1 MTTSKPQ
8 QDTHEPPRECV
19 VLLHGLA
26 RTSASMAVMEAALQ
40 AEGYEVVN
48 QGYSSTEQSIEALA
62 EQALP
67 TAIEK
72 CGASK
77 INFVTH
83 SLGGILVRYWLA
95 EHLPENM
102 GRVVMMGPP
111 NQGSE
116 VVDYFAGLEPLKEP
130 FKWLNG
136 PAGMQLGTEGESL
149 PRKLGKARFE
159 LGIIAGDKSLNP
171 LYSNVIDGKNDGKVS
186 VQSTHVEGMSDH
198 IVLPVTHTYM
208 MVNPLVIAQVK
219 RFLKNG
225 RFDPEITFGQAVV
238 DAVRKPIQ
246 QILPEL

>member
-1 MTTSKPQ
+1 MTTKGETSASEK
-8 QDTHEPPRECV
+8 DTRDCV

-26 RTSASMAVMEAALQ
+26 RTAASMAVMEAALQ
-40 AEGYEVVN
+40 AEGYHVVN
-48 QGYSSTEQSIEALA
+48 QGYSSTERSIEGLA
-62 EQALP
+62 ELALP
-67 TAIEK
+67 AAITK
-72 CGASK
+72 CGAAR

-95 EHLPENM
+95 HEMPANM

-116 VVDYFAGLEPLKEP
+116 VVDYFAGAEPLKEP
-130 FKWLNG
+130 FKWFNG
-136 PAGMQLGTEGESL
+136 PAGMQLGTEPDSL
-149 PRKLGKARFE
+149 PKRLGKVGFE
-159 LGIIAGDKSLNP
+159 LGVIAGDKSLNP

-186 VQSTHVEGMSDH
+186 VQSTYVEGMADH

-219 RFLKNG
+219 TFLARGK
-225 RFDPEITFGQAVV
+225 FDPDITFGQAVV

-246 QILPEL
+246 QLLPEI